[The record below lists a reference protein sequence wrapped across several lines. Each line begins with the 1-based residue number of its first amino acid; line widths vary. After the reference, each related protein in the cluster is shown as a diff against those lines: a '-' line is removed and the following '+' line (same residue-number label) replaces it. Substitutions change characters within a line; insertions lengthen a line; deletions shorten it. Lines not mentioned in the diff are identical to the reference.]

1 MMNGFQANR
10 RWKRKSSNNR
20 QEVRWF
26 EFNRTDKKRT
36 KDLWSP
42 EVTLQGQDTVWWIK
56 TLWEYKYR
64 TIENPR
70 NSVRKRQAQRKVCL
84 MEIVLQSAALKVSE
98 VFFYFLCFFFSISLL
113 LPLIPNSKHSFNR
126 KPLTSSTFTQWIF
139 EPSTRMHNHPH
150 YIQNTREGDLNKRGR
165 ANGKWGNRKG
175 GSVI

>member
-1 MMNGFQANR
+1 MMNGFEANR
-10 RWKRKSSNNR
+10 RWKRKRSNDR
-20 QEVRWF
+20 EEVRWF

-70 NSVRKRQAQRKVCL
+70 DKVRKRERHKGKCVWWKSSCKV
-84 MEIVLQSAALKVSE
+84 QHLKFQKFSFSFS
-98 VFFYFLCFFFSISLL
+98 VFFFFSNSLL
-113 LPLIPNSKHSFNR
+113 LPLVPNSKHSFNR

-139 EPSTRMHNHPH
+139 ESSTRMHNHP
-150 YIQNTREGDLNKRGR
+150 K
-165 ANGKWGNRKG
+165 
-175 GSVI
+175 